1 MGSMIQTNF
10 LTITTGEKTYDFKLP
25 TKKDG
30 HFDRI
35 FFWLDSLI
43 PVTVIKT

>member
-1 MGSMIQTNF
+1 MISSS
-10 LTITTGEKTYDFKLP
+10 P

-35 FFWLDSLI
+35 FFWLDSVI
-43 PVTVIKT
+43 PVKVVKS